1 MPLPNRIAALR
12 TSADLARVDVASKMR
27 VSERTVYR
35 WEAGEVAIPDQ
46 KKLDLADLFGVSV
59 LWLMGWEG
67 QTNDGDD
74 GERKA
79 AA

>member
-1 MPLPNRIAALR
+1 
-12 TSADLARVDVASKMR
+12 MR

-59 LWLMGWEG
+59 IWLMGWED
-67 QTNDGDD
+67 QTEGDIPATK
-74 GERKA
+74 EA
-79 AA
+79 A